1 MKVIRSY
8 VFFVAALLLGHVLFV
23 WLVDARKDFATGV
36 IRPLVMDSRSEKTI
50 LYAKAS
56 AENPVTGILLG
67 SSRTLTFQPADL
79 EKKTGL
85 RCFNFAVQSARAED
99 HLAIYRWLRSQ
110 NKTPKLLVI
119 GYDVE
124 LLHDADPIDAR
135 LQQNGALWKQ
145 LHPEA
150 RELGAMRRF
159 IDTMTSEHGV
169 SPATLFSATYLR
181 DSARSLWLLA
191 NRAPRITDLAPDGT
205 VRWQNWIAER
215 RSGAFDLATHISDT
229 KKEYSTRYSRMH
241 GLSEERKKVFE
252 QLLSE
257 AKASGTQ
264 VVICLLPL
272 NPELHAYVADKCNY
286 DSLLRQTVSFLH
298 ELSAKYGC
306 DIKDCTDPL
315 RIGLAPGEWFDGAHV
330 TEPNAARLMQYAF
343 ATPQA
348 SRN

>member
-50 LYAKAS
+50 LYAKAA
-56 AENPVTGILLG
+56 AESPVTGILLG

-79 EKKTGL
+79 EGETGL
-85 RCFNFAVQSARAED
+85 HCFNFAVQSARAED
-99 HLAIYRWLRSQ
+99 HLAIYRWLHAQ

-124 LLHDADPIDAR
+124 LLHNADPIDAR
-135 LQQNGALWKQ
+135 LQQNSALWNQ

-150 RELGAMRRF
+150 AAPNAMRRF
-159 IDTMTSEHGV
+159 LDTMTSEHGV

-215 RSGAFDLATHISDT
+215 QAGTFDLSAHINDT
-229 KKEYSTRYSRMH
+229 KTEYSVRYSRMH

-257 AKASGTQ
+257 AKSDGAK

-286 DSLLRQTVSFLH
+286 DGLLHQTVSFLH

-306 DIKDCTDPL
+306 DLKDCTDPL
-315 RIGLAPGEWFDGAHV
+315 RIGLSPDEWFDGAHV
-330 TEPNAARLMQYAF
+330 TEHNAAQVMHYAL
-343 ATPQA
+343 AA
-348 SRN
+348 SPAPRN

>member
-56 AENPVTGILLG
+56 EENPVPGILLG

-79 EKKTGL
+79 EKETGL

-99 HLAIYRWLRSQ
+99 HLAICRWLRAQ

-150 RELGAMRRF
+150 AEPGAVRRF
-159 IDTMTSEHGV
+159 IGTMTSEHGV

-191 NRAPRITDLAPDGT
+191 IHAPRITDLAQDGT

-215 RSGAFDLATHISDT
+215 EARTFDLAAHINDT

-241 GLSEERKKVFE
+241 GLSEERKKIFE

-257 AKASGTQ
+257 AKSNETQ

-306 DIKDCTDPL
+306 DLKDCTDPL
-315 RIGLAPGEWFDGAHV
+315 RIGLSPDEWFDGAHV
-330 TEPNAARLMQYAF
+330 TESNAARLIHYAF
-343 ATPQA
+343 ATPQV